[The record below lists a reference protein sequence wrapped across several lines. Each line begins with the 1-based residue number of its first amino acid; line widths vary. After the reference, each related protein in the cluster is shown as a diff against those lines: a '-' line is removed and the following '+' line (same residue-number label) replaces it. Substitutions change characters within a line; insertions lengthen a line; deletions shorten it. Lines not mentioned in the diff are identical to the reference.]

1 MQETRVRSLG
11 WEDPLEKEM
20 ATHSSILAWR
30 IPWTEESTELQESD
44 KTEWPTL
51 SLSFLSCVLQLCTAS
66 SVLKSKMKW
75 MFGHLIKLS
84 NCGLIFFL
92 SLSKLHEQMIRLCFS
107 HFLSTCWL
115 PSCLQLGSTLHFAPS
130 SHTFSCN
137 LVLASS
143 FSLKS
148 ALKSTTYPNPVLVVP
163 HSSEASAIF
172 DLLSTSKK
180 QESSRKTSI
189 SALLTIPKPLTVWI
203 TINCGKF
210 WNRWEFQT
218 TWPASWETYMQVR
231 KQQLELDMEQQTGS
245 R

>member
-1 MQETRVRSLG
+1 
-11 WEDPLEKEM
+11 
-20 ATHSSILAWR
+20 
-30 IPWTEESTELQESD
+30 
-44 KTEWPTL
+44 
-51 SLSFLSCVLQLCTAS
+51 
-66 SVLKSKMKW
+66 

-84 NCGLIFFL
+84 NCGFIFFL

-172 DLLSTSKK
+172 DLLSTLKK
-180 QESSRKTSI
+180 QESSRKTST

-203 TINCGKF
+203 TTNCDR
-210 WNRWEFQT
+210 NTRL
-218 TWPASWETYMQVR
+218 PDLP
-231 KQQLELDMEQQTGS
+231 LEKPVCRS
-245 R
+245 RSNS